1 MKINCEMAQDLL
13 PLYEDGVCSETSKAA
28 VEEHLSECESCRN
41 LLKAIPAIP
50 EAELEMED
58 APKAKE
64 SFQKVRRRWR
74 ASLLTVVLALPM
86 LILCFNQIR
95 GRGICFTNW
104 DDHYVARKFVRHLEK
119 GEFEKAA
126 KLYDFTELHGY
137 LCAQVRCDV
146 NAYKRDFEKVMA
158 GDEVW
163 YAAKSNYQQVS
174 DKESPEL
181 FWVRYLFNDYQGVLF
196 PEQAMVWMAENMPDE
211 LEKVNKD
218 CYQNSNGIRFI
229 RNKTDWGEYFTAE
242 HFVINIDTVTVVPE
256 EVYLKILPEI
266 EEKAQATYQMI
277 QDWYGDVARMSE
289 TAFVAYMEEKYAS
302 ELEAAFTGDYTVCW
316 QGFNGIYRNEG
327 SIWQTEVKISVVHG
341 TSEGGMEIIFF
352 TNRGKLQYGGG
363 IYMEDGKYK
372 WLDALTDALYAQ
384 YSK

>member
-28 VEEHLSECESCRN
+28 VVEHLSECESCRN
-41 LLKAIPAIP
+41 LLKTIPAIP

-64 SFQKVRRRWR
+64 SFQKVRKRWR

-86 LILCFNQIR
+86 LILCVNQIR
-95 GRGICFTNW
+95 GEGICFTNW
-104 DDHYVARKFVRHLEK
+104 DDHYVAWKFVKHLEA
-119 GEFEKAA
+119 GEFEQAA
-126 KLYDFTELHGY
+126 KLHDFTELYGR
-137 LCAQVRCDV
+137 LRKQLLSDV
-146 NAYKRDFEKVMA
+146 NAYKRDFKKVMA

-163 YAAKSNYQQVS
+163 YVAKSSYQQVS
-174 DKESPEL
+174 DKENPEN

-211 LEKVNKD
+211 LERVNKD

-256 EVYLKILPEI
+256 AAYLEILPDM
-266 EEKAQATYQMI
+266 EEKAQATYQRI
-277 QDWYGDVARMSE
+277 QDQYGAVARMSE
-289 TAFVAYMEEKYAS
+289 TEFVAHMEEKYAS
-302 ELEAAFTGDYTVCW
+302 ELETVFSEDWTVTW
-316 QGFNGIYRNEG
+316 QGFDGLYRNEG
-327 SIWQTEVKISVVHG
+327 STWQTEVKVHVTYG
-341 TSEGGMEIIFF
+341 TEQMDMGFILM
-352 TNRGKLQYGGG
+352 TDRGKLFFSGGM
-363 IYMEDGKYK
+363 Y
-372 WLDALTDALYAQ
+372 TDYEEWQHILIEALYAE
-384 YSK
+384 YSS